1 MISSGSVSA
10 FRPGMSASVD
20 IITEAK
26 DDVLVVPIQSVGMR
40 VVDEDAKD
48 AEFEEVVFVYEGDTA
63 RLVPV
68 ATGIQD
74 DEYIHILNGINEKV
88 EVISGPYT
96 AISKELE
103 SGSEVSLKEEDED
116 EEKGE

>member
-1 MISSGSVSA
+1 
-10 FRPGMSASVD
+10 MSASVD
-20 IITEAK
+20 IITETK

-48 AEFEEVVFVYEGDTA
+48 AEFEEVVFVYEGDTV
-63 RLVPV
+63 VPV

>member
-1 MISSGSVSA
+1 
-10 FRPGMSASVD
+10 
-20 IITEAK
+20 
-26 DDVLVVPIQSVGMR
+26 
-40 VVDEDAKD
+40 
-48 AEFEEVVFVYEGDTA
+48 
-63 RLVPV
+63 VPV